1 MSLLPQKI
9 PHFKKNLEKKNYLK
23 IAVPV
28 CRKAVTFIST
38 KSSLLTMFCGFIDGP
53 NERRDSKCYS
63 DKLCVATNDALD
75 MCFAIFGTRWTRN
88 ALPKIRYQLR
98 TSNFRST
105 EWERERELGEML
117 ASKFA
122 WSDKNSQHPVVKM
135 SLAKRSDASTHRKRK
150 EKLSLVCGHRPRQNK
165 FRWHITK
172 EKKSVKT
179 TSTSSRPIG
188 WPTLSIGLSVALCA
202 SATLQSDH
210 CATFRSPERR
220 DKIKFHCH
228 VLSSSPYGIESELIQ
243 KYFLSVWRRMAKV
256 RASRSAGGV
265 ERQNIRPWLGLIP
278 FKGHTIRERVRGL
291 KILVPECEMTSFEIH
306 IKVWRVMRRR
316 INRHLHKTSFAG
328 QMRRIKGEINGTTK
342 TSRFVKNERRRFPKW
357 TSHDQQDKPPMS
369 VTFSWIRESLLED
382 EISTNRHNLQTSSG
396 PTVEREKHDS
406 YINQPATV
414 DSKSSAKFL
423 YKNLCG
429 CRHVDLFSLSV
440 CLFWGRFL
448 GVGFLLALANCS
460 FRTRPRRFVWRN
472 RYALGR
478 RRYFRWK
485 CHGTR

>member
-243 KYFLSVWRRMAKV
+243 KYFLCLKKDGQGARITLRRGSRETKHSAV
-256 RASRSAGGV
+256 TWFNSIQGPHYTRASQRTKDISARV
-265 ERQNIRPWLGLIP
+265 WNDVIWNPYQSV
-278 FKGHTIRERVRGL
+278 KGYAT
-291 KILVPECEMTSFEIH
+291 P
-306 IKVWRVMRRR
+306 
-316 INRHLHKTSFAG
+316 
-328 QMRRIKGEINGTTK
+328 
-342 TSRFVKNERRRFPKW
+342 
-357 TSHDQQDKPPMS
+357 DK
-369 VTFSWIRESLLED
+369 
-382 EISTNRHNLQTSSG
+382 STLT
-396 PTVEREKHDS
+396 
-406 YINQPATV
+406 
-414 DSKSSAKFL
+414 
-423 YKNLCG
+423 
-429 CRHVDLFSLSV
+429 
-440 CLFWGRFL
+440 
-448 GVGFLLALANCS
+448 
-460 FRTRPRRFVWRN
+460 
-472 RYALGR
+472 
-478 RRYFRWK
+478 
-485 CHGTR
+485 

>member
-63 DKLCVATNDALD
+63 DKLCVVTNDALD

-165 FRWHITK
+165 FRWHSQSTA
-172 EKKSVKT
+172 
-179 TSTSSRPIG
+179 TS
-188 WPTLSIGLSVALCA
+188 
-202 SATLQSDH
+202 
-210 CATFRSPERR
+210 
-220 DKIKFHCH
+220 
-228 VLSSSPYGIESELIQ
+228 
-243 KYFLSVWRRMAKV
+243 
-256 RASRSAGGV
+256 
-265 ERQNIRPWLGLIP
+265 
-278 FKGHTIRERVRGL
+278 
-291 KILVPECEMTSFEIH
+291 
-306 IKVWRVMRRR
+306 
-316 INRHLHKTSFAG
+316 
-328 QMRRIKGEINGTTK
+328 
-342 TSRFVKNERRRFPKW
+342 
-357 TSHDQQDKPPMS
+357 
-369 VTFSWIRESLLED
+369 
-382 EISTNRHNLQTSSG
+382 
-396 PTVEREKHDS
+396 
-406 YINQPATV
+406 
-414 DSKSSAKFL
+414 
-423 YKNLCG
+423 
-429 CRHVDLFSLSV
+429 
-440 CLFWGRFL
+440 
-448 GVGFLLALANCS
+448 
-460 FRTRPRRFVWRN
+460 
-472 RYALGR
+472 
-478 RRYFRWK
+478 
-485 CHGTR
+485 